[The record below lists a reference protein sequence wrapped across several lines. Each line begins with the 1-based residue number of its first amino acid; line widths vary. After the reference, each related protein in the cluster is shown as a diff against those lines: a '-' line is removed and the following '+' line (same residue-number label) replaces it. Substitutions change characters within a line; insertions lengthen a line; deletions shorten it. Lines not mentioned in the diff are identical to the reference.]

1 MPRAGDIQP
10 PPPLDFRGLPTED
23 VYGNKIAY
31 PDVDSFGTP
40 TLKNPSASPAI
51 NSGTSPTQ
59 TPATERAAAASGT
72 NMSQEFARQNREV
85 PRSPRSAPKLT
96 SELPGFGSPLA
107 PMVPES
113 GFGATQLPYNPN
125 APRTSSF
132 ADDGTELAPAQ
143 PMVDRRDA
151 NGNSMSLGVD
161 GQWHTTTSKAA
172 AEQLQTGT
180 SPGAMRGSGTNLVG
194 TELGVKLRGTQGALM
209 DYVEDPMNPEGGA
222 LPVPPEFMD
231 QRIYMANITPEQRS
245 AIKTMLIEQG
255 GDLGKRLQAIET
267 AKGDV
272 GGADS
277 KWRGHKG
284 ASQATKTLQDEE
296 DALIF
301 GAMRDPSGIMRQR
314 GQQAREQERSTAAEQ
329 KASQVAQERAAA
341 LEQRRMAQLWSAAQK
356 QAQDEL
362 GNNPYKPPSQ
372 QDINRRTSELFLAN
386 GGRMPGQQRGPA
398 PAQSGAP
405 DSRGMP
411 VPPRSAQPPA
421 APAPQPVDQGPIAI
435 SPDSPVD
442 FQALPNAPGK
452 FVAIIPSMVEGGR
465 EEVLPAMNL
474 NGRAVVVVDSPA
486 REDALP
492 PGTMFVRAG
501 DIARNK
507 QDVQVKQGE
516 QGKASTLAGVAPEE
530 EARLLEESGGKFAKG
545 SERAKATEKFRED
558 QATFNRLNQEA
569 TRIAAEATADLGVSL
584 DPSGKPVFSDAAGD
598 LVNTA
603 TGARDVRGEFEAQKQ
618 KALAELA
625 ATTFTDPEKMP
636 SWVKVNP
643 ATGQISSVENPS
655 MPAGLGTPKER
666 QAAKQRLLTEGGAL
680 GDEMRALEMERSKLT
695 ATGDVQRGR
704 KKDVDTVK
712 ALRELEAKE
721 NDLLLR
727 ASEMPTAEERARAES
742 EYFGKQGTTREQ
754 VAAERALTEANSV
767 YRAHEMRNG
776 RKAIRVNGQSI
787 PAVRVTAGKMSG
799 NMPRAETVEQAM
811 LLLRMGTPFATY
823 RQGVAI
829 PTSGL
834 RDDPRIK
841 TALSQANKR
850 IPASMGAATKNPG
863 FVALGKFVIEKF
875 GYLGE
880 EKAKTITFA
889 LAKQLGYE
897 LTGDIE

>member
-1 MPRAGDIQP
+1 MARPQL
-10 PPPLDFRGLPTED
+10 PPLDLRGLPSTD
-23 VYGNKIAY
+23 AYGNPVVQPEY
-31 PDVDSFGTP
+31 DESGMP
-40 TLKNPSASPAI
+40 TLRGPMPGAAVNPAP
-51 NSGTSPTQ
+51 TSPTP
-59 TPATERAAAASGT
+59 TSKPAAPMAAPSGFAERRGMEGAAAA
-72 NMSQEFARQNREV
+72 MQ
-85 PRSPRSAPKLT
+85 RSPRPAATPAPAPAAAAPAKPSVAT
-96 SELPGFGSPLA
+96 TPTQAPLPEPPTAAPAPSPDAA
-107 PMVPES
+107 PAPQAAAPAPNM
-113 GFGATQLPYNPN
+113 GAVRG
-125 APRTSSF
+125 A
-132 ADDGTELAPAQ
+132 ADD
-143 PMVDRRDA
+143 
-151 NGNSMSLGVD
+151 
-161 GQWHTTTSKAA
+161 
-172 AEQLQTGT
+172 
-180 SPGAMRGSGTNLVG
+180 LVG
-194 TELGVKLRGTQGALM
+194 TEYGTRLRGTQGAVM
-209 DYVEDPMNPEGGA
+209 RFVEDPLKPGGGV
-222 LPVPPEFMD
+222 LPVPAEYMD
-231 QRIYMANITPEQRS
+231 QGTYISNLTEKQRS
-245 AIKTMLIEQG
+245 DIKTMLIEQG
-255 GDLGKRLQAIET
+255 GAAGKKLEALEAARS
-267 AKGDV
+267 DV
-272 GGADS
+272 AGADP
-277 KWRGHKG
+277 KWRGHKNG
-284 ASQATKTLQDEE
+284 PTADQRLQAEE
-296 DALIF
+296 DALIY
-301 GAMRDPSGIMRQR
+301 GEMRDPSRVMRQR
-314 GQQAREQERSTAAEQ
+314 GQQADEQAKMSAQQQ

-372 QDINRRTSELFLAN
+372 QDINRRTGELFLAN

-411 VPPRSAQPPA
+411 APPRSAQPPA

-435 SPDSPVD
+435 APDSPVD

-486 REDALP
+486 KEDALP
-492 PGTMFVRAG
+492 AGTMFVRAG
-501 DIARNK
+501 DIARNQ

-516 QGKASTLAGVAPEE
+516 QAKASTLAGVAPEE
-530 EARLLEESGGKFAKG
+530 EARLLEESSGKFAKG
-545 SERAKATEKFRED
+545 SERAKGAEKFRED
-558 QATFNRLNQEA
+558 QATFSRLNQEA

-754 VAAERALTEANSV
+754 VAAERALTEATSV
-767 YRAHEMRNG
+767 YQAHEMRNG

-787 PAVRVTAGKMSG
+787 PSVRVTAGKMSG

-811 LLLRMGTPFATY
+811 LLLRMGTPFVTY
-823 RQGVAI
+823 KQGVAI

-841 TALSQANKR
+841 AALSHAEKR
-850 IPASMGAATKNPG
+850 IPASMGAANKNPG
-863 FVALGKFVIEKF
+863 FMALGKFVIEKF